1 MSTRFNKV
9 TAADLKGHDM
19 NARLASLHEDFS
31 KLPYEDSNVEDRIA
45 RNALLAKIERARES
59 VAVDIIRQHKRELR
73 NTNRIVVQDAIDEQF
88 VLLDILVASFATD
101 NFGAEHAMNSAHKLI
116 ERLGA

>member
-1 MSTRFNKV
+1 
-9 TAADLKGHDM
+9 M
-19 NARLASLHEDFS
+19 NDTLATLHEDFL
-31 KLPYEDSNVEDRIA
+31 KLPYEDSNVEDRTA
-45 RNALLAKIERARES
+45 RNALLAKIDAERES
-59 VAVDIIRQHKRELR
+59 IAARIITQHNRELR

-116 ERLGA
+116 ERLS